1 MKKVA
6 AILSLLILMLTLS
19 SCGGRDA
26 LTDAKSLVFDS
37 VNSPATLEEMVDV
50 VLRDAQWSSEE
61 VSDDLYTVTVTGII
75 QDDIPTYRAYS
86 SQYFCAVLSVQYY
99 NNQFQGTTI
108 DGYFGDDTDHDPISC
123 LCSAYNIAAG
133 ITPESSISELNK
145 ETTNEDLPLFTIQ
158 QERRPMRKCEFTLYG
173 DYGYEPELYERYT
186 ARIYQ
191 TIDAVDIPNC
201 VGYTLNSI
209 ALELYYA
216 DFSNLNTEQKN
227 VVLELFNS
235 GVEDLGSGTITSDS
249 NQSDY
254 SSDSSESTQGYNEE
268 TSENPSPYDTGN
280 AWDDFTVDGA
290 TYEMA
295 KEQGWGDEWLEIVSG
310 SGSDYGSDGEDV
322 YDESEGQMDTS
333 AEGLSDSELIK
344 INDPISSEL
353 AREWKNNY
361 NQSVSRD
368 FKIKSVKANT
378 LIPTIERDG
387 SIATVTTQIDY
398 WLGGG
403 SPTGSV
409 YAIVT
414 IDTYTGDVLTAEIL

>member
-1 MKKVA
+1 MKKIVVV
-6 AILSLLILMLTLS
+6 LSLFVLILTLS
-19 SCGGRDA
+19 SCSGRDVV
-26 LTDAKSLVFDS
+26 TDAKGLVFDG
-37 VNSPATLEEMVDV
+37 VNSSATLEEMVDV
-50 VLRDAQWSSEE
+50 VIRDAQWSSEE
-61 VSDDLYTVTVTGII
+61 VSDDLYNVTVTGII

-86 SQYFCAVLSVQYY
+86 GQYFCVVLSVQYY
-99 NNQFQGTTI
+99 NDQCRGTTT
-108 DGYFGDDTDHDPISC
+108 DGYFGDAVDRDPVSC
-123 LCSAYNIAAG
+123 LSSAYKIAAG
-133 ITPESSISELNK
+133 ITPESSILELNK
-145 ETTNEDLPLFTIQ
+145 ETTNPDLPLFTIQ
-158 QERRPMRKCEFTLYG
+158 QERRPMRKYDFSLTN
-173 DYGYEPELYERYT
+173 DDAELYEHCEGHYCWT
-186 ARIYQ
+186 SE
-191 TIDAVDIPNC
+191 AVDAPNC

-235 GVEDLGSGTITSDS
+235 GVESLDSGAITSDS

-254 SSDSSESTQGYNEE
+254 SSDPSESTQGYNEE

-280 AWDDFTVDGA
+280 AWDDFTVDGV

-295 KEQGWGDEWLEIVSG
+295 EEQGWGDEWLEIVSG

-361 NQSVSRD
+361 NLSVSRD

-378 LIPTIERDG
+378 LIPTIERDD